1 MGEKSIGSLSNRKER
16 KGHIERANSMTLIL
30 NNEDVQSVLT
40 MEITMNAL
48 EQAYVELTRQEAVC
62 RPRIDIQIPTKDAKK
77 IYQWGTMEGGS
88 TSGYFAIRM
97 KSDVIYEQEYQ
108 GAITQEKYCVSP
120 GRFCGL
126 ILLINIQNGEPL
138 ALINDG
144 HLQHM
149 RVGADSG
156 IGVKYI
162 AREDAEVVG
171 MIGSGGMARSHVE
184 SFLQARAIKKIQV
197 YSPTK
202 AHREEYARE
211 ISEKYRLEVIPVSTP
226 RDAYKGAHIVAGC
239 TDSSV
244 PIVFGKWLEEGTH
257 VTCVGG
263 KPDEEVLKRIDVS
276 LRLGNAPHPWG
287 LPEFGL
293 ADEYIT
299 YAAKPN
305 ENADFQMKQAGKRG
319 HGVIAEERAVLL
331 AELLTGRKKGRT
343 SPAQITYSERGNIQG
358 AQFFAVAGK
367 VYELAREKGLGRE
380 IPTEWLLQDI
390 RD

>member
-1 MGEKSIGSLSNRKER
+1 
-16 KGHIERANSMTLIL
+16 
-30 NNEDVQSVLT
+30 
-40 MEITMNAL
+40 MEITMTAL
-48 EQAYVELTRQEAVC
+48 DRAYRELVRQEAVC
-62 RPRIDIQIPTKDAKK
+62 RPRIDIQIPTEDPNK

-88 TSGYFAIRM
+88 TAGYFAIRM

-108 GAITQEKYCVSP
+108 GAITQEKYCVRP

-126 ILLINIQNGEPL
+126 ILLNSIQNGEPL

-144 HLQHM
+144 YLQHM

-156 IGVKYI
+156 IGTKYM

-171 MIGSGGMARSHVE
+171 MIGSGGMARSHIE
-184 SFLQARAIKKIQV
+184 SFLLARKIKRIQV
-197 YSPTK
+197 YSPTQEN
-202 AHREEYARE
+202 REVYAKE
-211 ISEKYRLEVIPVSTP
+211 ISEKYGLEVVPVSHP

-244 PIVFGKWLEEGTH
+244 PIISGKWLEEGTH

-263 KPDEEVLKRIDVS
+263 KPDADTLNRIDVS

-299 YAAKPN
+299 YAARPK
-305 ENADFQMKQAGKRG
+305 ENADFQMKRAGERG
-319 HGVIAEERAVLL
+319 HGVIAEDRVVYFSEILSGAR
-331 AELLTGRKKGRT
+331 KGRT
-343 SPAQITYSERGNIQG
+343 SSKQISYSERGNIQG
-358 AQFFAVAGK
+358 AQFFAVAGR
-367 VYELAREKGLGRE
+367 VYELAKERGLGRE
-380 IPTEWLLQDI
+380 IPTEWFLQDI

>member
-1 MGEKSIGSLSNRKER
+1 
-16 KGHIERANSMTLIL
+16 MTLIL
-30 NNEDVQSVLT
+30 NNEDVKQVLT
-40 MEITMNAL
+40 MEVTMNAL
-48 EQAYVELTRQEAVC
+48 EQAYTELTRQEAVC
-62 RPRIDIQIPTKDAKK
+62 RPRIDIQIPTKDPSK

-88 TSGYFAIRM
+88 MSGYFAIRM

-108 GAITQEKYCVSP
+108 GAITQEKYCVTP
-120 GRFCGL
+120 GKFCGL
-126 ILLINIQNGEPL
+126 ILLNNIQNGEPL

-144 HLQHM
+144 YLQHM

-156 IGVKYI
+156 IGTKYM

-184 SFLQARAIKKIQV
+184 SFLLARKIKKIQV

-202 AHREEYARE
+202 AHRQEYAEE
-211 ISEKYRLEVIPVSTP
+211 ISNKYGLEVVPMSTP
-226 RDAYKGAHIVAGC
+226 RDIYKRADIVAGC

-244 PIVFGKWLEEGTH
+244 PIIVGKWLEEGTH

-263 KPDEEVLKRIDVS
+263 KPDEDTLKRIDVS

-305 ENADFQMKQAGKRG
+305 HNPDFQMKRAGNRA
-319 HGVIAEERAVLL
+319 HGVIAEERAVFLE
-331 AELLTGRKKGRT
+331 ELLTGKKPGRT
-343 SPAQITYSERGNIQG
+343 SAKQITYSERGNIQG

-367 VYELAREKGLGRE
+367 VYELAKAAGLGRE